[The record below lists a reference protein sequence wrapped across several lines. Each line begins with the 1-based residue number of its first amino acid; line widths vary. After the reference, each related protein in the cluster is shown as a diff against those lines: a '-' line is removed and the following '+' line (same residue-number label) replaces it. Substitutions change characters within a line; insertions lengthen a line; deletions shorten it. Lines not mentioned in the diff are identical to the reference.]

1 MNKFKKMATTAVA
14 TVMAGTMLGSV
25 AFMAACKPDNSDK
38 GGNTNGNLKVNT
50 DANGKLTYADG
61 TVVNFNV
68 GNQNSKA
75 QGISYTNSDLSG
87 STYMIDGKSYSSG
100 NLKPAWAAM
109 ASQLKIDAK
118 DVFTNVS
125 SDKQI
130 TNAVTEKTLSRYDII
145 TGSLSAINQN
155 TSNFVNLADWLD
167 YMPNYKAFLETNA
180 VTKYSLTGDTNGG
193 MYAAPYFD
201 GNNDIEYYNTI
212 RKDWVEKILDNEL
225 NSEKFKTFAAQAA
238 EKDSYKDGSD
248 TKQHGSIVGTQSA
261 VKAYM
266 GTKAEDSYTV
276 ESAAEDGTKIFIRLD
291 YGKALAAAKD
301 GNSALGQ
308 AINAAAGKAYDG
320 DSGNIVDMQNFAI
333 NEKQGDV
340 TGDKLA
346 KIVSEYI
353 KVAYLKVA
361 SATATDGT
369 PAYTKASDVFN
380 SVSAAW
386 DVDLLAATLRAII
399 CNNGYLDGDTG
410 ALYGIVA
417 RQATS
422 QRRVMLLTMA
432 SELYGVRGLGSR
444 LEYIYIDNNGELRDS
459 RQNADSYNALNNFS
473 AFAKEG
479 ILYTGEEGADG
490 FNSWRNEKSN
500 VLGAMSYDYIQ
511 TQTKNAVTGASQ
523 NAAPGYNY
531 APILTPVSRWD
542 VNDDGTHETVMRF
555 TESWR
560 SVKNTGFC
568 VPVEAVSNNPDK
580 FSAVLTFIDFLFSED
595 GQILMTYGTPS
606 STDSY
611 DKTAGTSS
619 DNGFWYAK
627 ESSLKLEDVATLKTA
642 AYGNVPAQ
650 YEVKPEYKTGAGG
663 VFVYNGKV
671 YEGTEYGGRIV
682 PQITKANYAFFSGNE
697 IKVKGSDNQEH
708 PIKQNTGNLT
718 INQVGSYT
726 NYARYVLGTTLPI
739 GNKNQGF
746 EFQCTAECGRNG
758 ASIVDKAITAGVIK
772 HVVVDP
778 KDAASPWYFIS
789 PTAYPLTANQQTTLK
804 NDEQTKVGQYFRSS
818 STKGEGMNVYLE
830 VMYYGFG
837 TQKWLGS
844 DVYILGEQGNG
855 GLKANGEE
863 YVNWL
868 NGAGMNV
875 RVNIYKAAWATLKTT
890 YNIFN

>member
-1 MNKFKKMATTAVA
+1 MNKFKKMTTAFVA

-25 AFMAACKPDNSDK
+25 AFMAACKPGDSGK
-38 GGNTNGNLKVNT
+38 ESGSRNLKVNT
-50 DANGKLTYADG
+50 DENGKLTYAEG

-68 GNQNSKA
+68 GNQNSNA

-87 STYMIDGKSYSSG
+87 ATYMIDGKSYSSG

-118 DVFTNVS
+118 DMYTNLS
-125 SDKQI
+125 SESQI
-130 TNAVTEKTLSRYDII
+130 TNAVTEKTLASYDII

-167 YMPNYKAFLETNA
+167 YMPNYKAFLDANA

-225 NSEKFKTFAAQAA
+225 DSKNFKTFAAQAK
-238 EKDSYKDGSD
+238 EKDSYKDGNF
-248 TKQHGSIVGTQSA
+248 TNQYGSIVYRESA
-261 VKAYM
+261 IKAYM

-276 ESAAEDGTKIFIRLD
+276 ESVGEDGNKIFIRLD
-291 YGKALAAAKD
+291 YGKALAAAND
-301 GNSALGQ
+301 SNSGLY
-308 AINAAAGKAYDG
+308 KAMRAVTYTPYSSE
-320 DSGNIVDMQNFAI
+320 SGNIVDLQNHVI
-333 NEKQGDV
+333 NARQGNV
-340 TGDKLA
+340 TGDQLA

-353 KVAYLKVA
+353 KVAYLKVE
-361 SATATDGT
+361 SATATEGT
-369 PAYTKASDVFN
+369 PAYTKPSEVFN

-386 DVDLLAATLRAII
+386 DVDLLAATLRAMV
-399 CNNGYLDGDTG
+399 CDKDYLDEDEGP
-410 ALYGIVA
+410 LYGIVA

-459 RQNADSYNALNNFS
+459 RQNADSYNALNYFS

-511 TQTKNAVTGASQ
+511 TQTKNAVTGVSQ
-523 NAAPGYNY
+523 EADPDYNY

-542 VNDDGTHETVMRF
+542 VDDDGTHETVMRF

-568 VPVEAVSNNPDK
+568 IPVEAVSNNPDK

-611 DKTAGTSS
+611 DETAGTSS

-627 ESSLKLEDVATLKTA
+627 ESDLKLEDVATLKTA
-642 AYGNVPAQ
+642 AYGNIPAQ
-650 YEVKPEYKTGAGG
+650 YEVKAEYKTGENG

-682 PQITKANYAFFSGNE
+682 PKITKANYALFSGKE
-697 IKVKGSDNQEH
+697 IKVKGSDNQDH
-708 PIKQNTGNLT
+708 TVQQNKGNLT

-746 EFQCTAECGRNG
+746 EFQCTAECGRDG

-772 HVVVDP
+772 HVAVDP

-789 PTAYPLTANQQTTLK
+789 PTAYPLTTNHQTTLK
-804 NDEQTKVGQYFRSS
+804 NDTQTKLGQFFRSS

-837 TQKWLGS
+837 TQKWMGS
-844 DVYILGEQGNG
+844 DIYILGEQGNG
-855 GLKANGEE
+855 GLKADGEE
-863 YVNWL
+863 YAYWVEK
-868 NGAGMNV
+868 AGMDI
-875 RVNIYKAAWATLKTT
+875 RVNIYKAAWTTLKSL
-890 YNIFN
+890 YQIFQ